1 MTRLRL
7 FWVFAL
13 QALAGLCAV
22 ELAARAGG
30 GDSFSGGGGSGGG
43 GGGGGGDAGA
53 IIYLIIQLIRLLVIL
68 WVDGGPAGQ
77 GRLRHDLWRALQS
90 AATSG

>member
-30 GDSFSGGGGSGGG
+30 GDSFSGGGGSGGF
-43 GGGGGGDAGA
+43 
-53 IIYLIIQLIRLLVIL
+53 RNTMV
-68 WVDGGPAGQ
+68 VS
-77 GRLRHDLWRALQS
+77 WRISFSVS
-90 AATSG
+90 AAPEVAFTAP